1 LLQVLLAQN
10 VCVSTSA
17 GNVGIGTSAPSSR
30 LEISSA
36 GDDTNVIVM
45 SQGSGYKNSIQN
57 HHSGTASNA
66 RMSFFVHDSSTTQ
79 ANVMSL
85 LGNGYVGIGTTTP
98 SYELHVSG
106 DIYATGSVTASSS
119 AAAKDNINTIPN
131 ALDLV
136 EQLRGVTFKWKESGK
151 KAVGLI
157 YEEVKEVIPE
167 LTSEK
172 EGHVGVAYQN
182 TVALLIE
189 AVKTLSAKVK
199 QLESK

>member
-1 LLQVLLAQN
+1 MIARLRKLMSCLCWAMATSALGRRLLLTN
-10 VCVSTSA
+10 STSQA
-17 GNVGIGTSAPSSR
+17 TS
-30 LEISSA
+30 
-36 GDDTNVIVM
+36 
-45 SQGSGYKNSIQN
+45 
-57 HHSGTASNA
+57 
-66 RMSFFVHDSSTTQ
+66 TQ
-79 ANVMSL
+79 PA
-85 LGNGYVGIGTTTP
+85 
-98 SYELHVSG
+98 
-106 DIYATGSVTASSS
+106 SVTAASS